1 MKFKKGD
8 RCRITGNSNNHKFKI
23 GEEVE
28 IEGESSQFGRGYK
41 AWHLDRSDYWWVRPE
56 DMELITEYS
65 PDLTMMQKFEA
76 GWIFTHKDGTTVTD
90 MGVLKSG
97 KIAVEWSDG
106 DSSVISEAELL
117 NSHTITPPV
126 EKKFSLIDYEDF
138 GVLCDHD
145 RTTLSEAKEL
155 VNSYS
160 TCILEHHKVDGK
172 WVFVKAH
179 GV

>member
-8 RCRITGNSNNHKFKI
+8 RCRITGNSNEHKFKI

-41 AWHLDRSDYWWVRPE
+41 AWHLDRSDFWWVRPE
-56 DMELITEYS
+56 DMELI
-65 PDLTMMQKFEA
+65 PDLTLMQKFEA
-76 GWIFTHKDGTTVTD
+76 GWVITHKDGYTIAD
-90 MGVLKSG
+90 MAFMKSG

-106 DSSVISEAELL
+106 VSSIVDNEQEILRY
-117 NSHTITPPV
+117 HTITPPV
-126 EKKFSLIDYEDF
+126 EKKFSLIDCEDF

-145 RTTLSEAKEL
+145 RTTLAEAKEL

-160 TCILEHHKVDGK
+160 TCILEYHKVDGK

-179 GV
+179 NV